1 MAKQTSLYITKELY
15 SELGMDT
22 DNIQK
27 NSIVAIET
35 LKGELVASG
44 NSLFSSDEILN
55 LESGFAVNVSKVFMK
70 TDIYPKM
77 WK

>member
-1 MAKQTSLYITKELY
+1 MV
-15 SELGMDT
+15 
-22 DNIQK
+22 
-27 NSIVAIET
+27 VAIET